1 MAELLIITER
11 ATWEVAARAGE
22 YTMSTRDTTLAE
34 EGFIHSSLRHQLR
47 RVAEKYYADADDLV
61 VLVVDS
67 ARLTSPLKFEA
78 PPGRDEQYPHI
89 YGPVPA
95 AAVTDVITVTRDE
108 AGRLVLP
115 E

>member
-11 ATWEVAARAGE
+11 ANWEQAAEAGE
-22 YTMSTRDTTLAE
+22 YRMSTRGRTLEE

-67 ARLTSPLKFEA
+67 ARLTSPLRFEA
-78 PPGRDEQYPHI
+78 PPGHDEQYPHI
-89 YGPVPA
+89 YGAVPA
-95 AAVTDVITVTRDE
+95 DAVAEVIAVTRDA
-108 AGRLVLP
+108 AGRMVLP